1 MAHSLRPTCSFGA
14 CDNSACTELIPFRE
28 VTPVIYGGKTTLA
41 EVGRCGGW
49 WRGDVQLLKVDDNF
63 QSLVPRESR
72 PVTKASH
79 AVSPRWKSAGCPDL
93 ELRLATLCRAVTET
107 KEHHVLEQRPWRK
120 ISLRE
125 FFPVDVMSPHLWIS
139 AHCTYHSL
147 KWQLCRG
154 LEGETQP
161 RWTCI
166 VPPRWVPIL
175 GMPCFHF
182 MCTLEP
188 RKEDS

>member
-1 MAHSLRPTCSFGA
+1 MQSWPIPSGPHAHSELV
-14 CDNSACTELIPFRE
+14 NSACTELIPFRE

-93 ELRLATLCRAVTET
+93 ELRLVTLLSCCDRSQRTPCLRAAP
-107 KEHHVLEQRPWRK
+107 LE
-120 ISLRE
+120 
-125 FFPVDVMSPHLWIS
+125 
-139 AHCTYHSL
+139 
-147 KWQLCRG
+147 
-154 LEGETQP
+154 
-161 RWTCI
+161 
-166 VPPRWVPIL
+166 
-175 GMPCFHF
+175 
-182 MCTLEP
+182 
-188 RKEDS
+188 EDFLT